1 MQKQP
6 FEAWKF
12 TEFRWFILAR
22 FSLTMAILMQSVLV
36 GWLVYEYTKDPW
48 KLGLTGLIEAIP
60 TLVVALYGGYLADIY
75 SRKKIIITSIASLSL
90 ASLLLSAYILYC
102 QINEAVFA
110 LTTIYVY
117 VAIMGICRGFLSA
130 SVSAFGA
137 QLVPISVYPN
147 MISWSSSAWY
157 MGAIMGPAIGGLIY
171 AWFNP
176 AVACFTFTA
185 LMFLAMCCYVMI
197 ASKPVAN
204 KLTEPLMQSL
214 KSGIVYVYRNKI
226 LLSAITLDL
235 FAVLF
240 GDAIVLLP
248 AFANDV
254 LHIGAKEMGYLRAA
268 PALGALAMAVVLAYH
283 PPLKNTGKKLL
294 LAVAGFGLCMIVFAL
309 SKMFVLTFIILVVAG
324 MLDNISV
331 MIRST
336 ILQLQT
342 PDNMRG
348 RVASINSIFI
358 GSSNEIGSFVS
369 GSMAR
374 AFTLIPSVIIG
385 GLASITVVAVTTWKA
400 PKLLNY
406 EIMERGNK
414 LN

>member
-1 MQKQP
+1 
-6 FEAWKF
+6 
-12 TEFRWFILAR
+12 
-22 FSLTMAILMQSVLV
+22 
-36 GWLVYEYTKDPW
+36 
-48 KLGLTGLIEAIP
+48 
-60 TLVVALYGGYLADIY
+60 
-75 SRKKIIITSIASLSL
+75 
-90 ASLLLSAYILYC
+90 
-102 QINEAVFA
+102 
-110 LTTIYVY
+110 
-117 VAIMGICRGFLSA
+117 
-130 SVSAFGA
+130 A